1 MPFSFLWGGMKK
13 SENLQVDNTESFSAS
28 WDRGMWIW
36 NSILVIVLIGISTTL
51 FIVGFYGFEENVS
64 VGIFMII
71 GAILPIVILIFGAA
85 FAPKSYKI
93 TSYNIL
99 IKRLWVK
106 DIEIPLIE
114 VYSVEPVDYKFAFKR
129 SIRIFGSG
137 GGFGIYGDFTSKNIK
152 YFKAYMTRRDKLVMI
167 KTPDKPFIL
176 SPDDPESFAAAIHQK
191 IRS

>member
-13 SENLQVDNTESFSAS
+13 IENLQVDNTESFSAS
-28 WDRGMWIW
+28 WDRGMWVF
-36 NSILVIVLIGISTTL
+36 NCLLVVVLIGISTTL
-51 FIVGFYGFEENVS
+51 FVAGFYGFQENLFL
-64 VGIFMII
+64 GFFLMI

-85 FAPKSYKI
+85 FAPKNYKI
-93 TSYNIL
+93 TSDNIL
-99 IKRLWVK
+99 INRLWVK
-106 DIEIPLIE
+106 DIKIPLIE

-137 GGFGIYGDFTSKNIK
+137 GGFGIYGDFSSRNIK

-176 SPDDPESFAAAIHQK
+176 TPDDPESFIAAVK
-191 IRS
+191 RNRK